1 MSGGL
6 TFCRCLRLT
15 PVSPVRLSATMP
27 RPISRIGVI
36 RFRSTSTASAFSG
49 EM

>member
-1 MSGGL
+1 MSGGF
-6 TFCRCLRLT
+6 TRWRCRREI
-15 PVSPVRLSATMP
+15 PVSPVRLSATIG
-27 RPISRIGVI
+27 RPISRIGVF